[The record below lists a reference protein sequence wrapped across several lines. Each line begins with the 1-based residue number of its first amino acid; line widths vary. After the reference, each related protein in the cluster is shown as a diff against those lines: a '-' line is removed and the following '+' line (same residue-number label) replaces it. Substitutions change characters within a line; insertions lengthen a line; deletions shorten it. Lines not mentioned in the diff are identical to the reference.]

1 VDSKMSKTLKQEKVA
16 VLLGGTS
23 AEREVS
29 LSSGT
34 AVLNALRKQGYD
46 AHPIDPKVFPVATL
60 KEQGFDRV
68 FNILHGRGGEDGTMQ
83 GLLEQIGIPYTGCG
97 VMASALTMDK
107 MRTKML
113 WKAFGLPVAEM
124 EIVTVENRAT
134 LNPESVVKKLGLPL
148 MVKPSLEGSSV
159 GLTKVKTM
167 EELESAVDFAL
178 KFDRTVLIEEWLAGD
193 EFTVPVLD
201 GEVLPSIKIVPEG
214 EFYDYD
220 AKYISD
226 NTQYFCPAGLSD
238 AREQELRRLVKQAY
252 DVVGCRGWSRI
263 DVMADAEGK
272 FRLVE
277 VNTNPGMTSH
287 SLFPKSA
294 ATVGY
299 SFEQLVEK
307 ILELSAE

>member
-1 VDSKMSKTLKQEKVA
+1 MSKTLKQEKIA

-29 LSSGT
+29 LNSGT

-46 AHPIDPKVFPVATL
+46 AHPIDPKTFPVATL

-97 VMASALTMDK
+97 VMTSALTMDK

-124 EIVTVENRAT
+124 EIVTVENRT
-134 LNPESVVKKLGLPL
+134 NLNPGLVVKKLGLPL

-167 EELESAVDFAL
+167 EELESAVDFAF

-263 DVMADAEGK
+263 DVMADAEGE

>member
-1 VDSKMSKTLKQEKVA
+1 VDSEMSKTLKQEKIA

-29 LSSGT
+29 LNSGT

-46 AHPIDPKVFPVATL
+46 AHPIDPKTFPVATL

-124 EIVTVENRAT
+124 EIVTVENRAN
-134 LNPESVVKKLGLPL
+134 LNHEVVVKKLGLPL

-167 EELESAVDFAL
+167 DELESAVDFAL

>member
-1 VDSKMSKTLKQEKVA
+1 MSKTLKQEKIA

-29 LSSGT
+29 LNSGT

-46 AHPIDPKVFPVATL
+46 AHPIDPKTFPVATL

-124 EIVTVENRAT
+124 EIVTVENRAN
-134 LNPESVVKKLGLPL
+134 LNSEVVVKKLGLPL

-178 KFDRTVLIEEWLAGD
+178 KFDRTVLIEEWLVGD

-263 DVMADAEGK
+263 DVMADAEGR

>member
-1 VDSKMSKTLKQEKVA
+1 MSKTLKQEKIA

-29 LSSGT
+29 LNSGT

-46 AHPIDPKVFPVATL
+46 AHPIDPKTFPVATL

-134 LNPESVVKKLGLPL
+134 LNPEVEVKQLGLPL

-263 DVMADAEGK
+263 DVMADAEGT

>member
-1 VDSKMSKTLKQEKVA
+1 MNKTLKQEKIA

-29 LSSGT
+29 LNSGE

-46 AHPIDPKVFPVATL
+46 AHPIDPKTFPVATL
-60 KEQGFDRV
+60 KAHGFDRV

-97 VMASALTMDK
+97 VMTSALTMDK

-124 EIVTVENRAT
+124 EIVTTENRVN
-134 LNPESVVKKLGLPL
+134 LNLESVVKKLGLPL

-159 GLTKVKTM
+159 GLTKVKAVD
-167 EELESAVDFAL
+167 ELESAVDFAL
-178 KFDRTVLIEEWLAGD
+178 KFDNTVLIEEWLAGD

-201 GEVLPSIKIVPEG
+201 NEVLPSIKIVPEG

-226 NTQYFCPAGLSD
+226 NTQYFCPAGLSEE
-238 AREQELRRLVKQAY
+238 REQELRRLVKQAY

-299 SFEQLVEK
+299 SFAQLVEK

>member
-1 VDSKMSKTLKQEKVA
+1 MTKTLKQEKIA

-29 LSSGT
+29 LNSGT

-46 AHPIDPKVFPVATL
+46 AHPIDPKTFPVATL

-134 LNPESVVKKLGLPL
+134 LNPEVVVKKLGLPL

-226 NTQYFCPAGLSD
+226 NTQYFCPAGLSE

-307 ILELSAE
+307 ILELSVE

>member
-1 VDSKMSKTLKQEKVA
+1 MSKTLKQEKIA

-29 LSSGT
+29 LNSGT

-46 AHPIDPKVFPVATL
+46 AHPIDPKTFPVATL

-134 LNPESVVKKLGLPL
+134 LNPEVVVKKLGLPL

-214 EFYDYD
+214 EFYDYE

-226 NTQYFCPAGLSD
+226 NTQYFCPAGLTE

-307 ILELSAE
+307 ILELSVE

>member
-1 VDSKMSKTLKQEKVA
+1 MSKTLKQEKIA

-29 LSSGT
+29 LNSGN
-34 AVLNALRKQGYD
+34 AVLVALRKQGYD
-46 AHPIDPKVFPVATL
+46 AHPIDPKTFPVATL

-83 GLLEQIGIPYTGCG
+83 GLLEQIGLPYTGCG

-124 EIVTVENRAT
+124 EIVTTENRIN
-134 LNPESVVKKLGLPL
+134 LNPMAVAKKLGLPL

-159 GLTKVKTM
+159 GLTKVKAV

-178 KFDRTVLIEEWLAGD
+178 KFDRIVLIEEWLAGD

-226 NTQYFCPAGLSD
+226 NTQYFCPAGLTEE
-238 AREQELRRLVKQAY
+238 REQELRRLVKQAY

>member
-1 VDSKMSKTLKQEKVA
+1 MSKTLKQEKIA

-29 LSSGT
+29 LNSGN
-34 AVLNALRKQGYD
+34 AVLEALRKQGYD
-46 AHPIDPKVFPVATL
+46 AHPIDPKTFPVATL

-83 GLLEQIGIPYTGCG
+83 GLLEQIELPYTGCG

-124 EIVTVENRAT
+124 EIVTTENRVN
-134 LNPESVVKKLGLPL
+134 LNPMAVVKKLGLPL

-159 GLTKVKTM
+159 GLTKVKSV
-167 EELESAVDFAL
+167 EELESAVDFAF

-226 NTQYFCPAGLSD
+226 NTQYFCPAGLTE

-299 SFEQLVEK
+299 SFEQLVKK

>member
-1 VDSKMSKTLKQEKVA
+1 MSKTLKQEKIA

-29 LSSGT
+29 LNSGN
-34 AVLNALRKQGYD
+34 AVLVALRKQGYD
-46 AHPIDPKVFPVATL
+46 AHPIDPKTFPVATL

-83 GLLEQIGIPYTGCG
+83 GLLEQIGLPYTGCG

-124 EIVTVENRAT
+124 EIVTKENRVN
-134 LNPESVVKKLGLPL
+134 LNPMAVVKKLGLPL

-159 GLTKVKTM
+159 GLTKVKAV

-226 NTQYFCPAGLSD
+226 NTQYFCPAGLTE

>member
-1 VDSKMSKTLKQEKVA
+1 MSKTLKQEKIA

-29 LSSGT
+29 LNSGT

-46 AHPIDPKVFPVATL
+46 AHPIDPKTFPVATL

-124 EIVTVENRAT
+124 EIVTVENRAN
-134 LNPESVVKKLGLPL
+134 LNHEVVVKKLGLPL

-167 EELESAVDFAL
+167 DELESAVDFAL

-263 DVMADAEGK
+263 DVMADAEGR

>member
-1 VDSKMSKTLKQEKVA
+1 MSKTLKQEKIA

-29 LSSGT
+29 LNSGT

-46 AHPIDPKVFPVATL
+46 AHPIDPKTFPVATL

-124 EIVTVENRAT
+124 EIVTMENRAT

-193 EFTVPVLD
+193 EFTVPVLNN
-201 GEVLPSIKIVPEG
+201 EVLPSIKIVPEG

>member
-1 VDSKMSKTLKQEKVA
+1 MNLKQEKIA

-29 LSSGT
+29 LNSGK
-34 AVLNALRKQGYD
+34 AVLEALLKQGYD
-46 AHPIDPKVFPVATL
+46 AHPIDPKEYNVANL
-60 KEQGFDRV
+60 KKDGFNRV

-83 GLLEQIGIPYTGCG
+83 GLLEQIGLPYTGCG

-113 WKAFGLPVAEM
+113 WKAFGLPVADM
-124 EIVTVENRAT
+124 EVVTRETFADLDPQAVVE
-134 LNPESVVKKLGLPL
+134 KLGLPL

-159 GLTKVKTM
+159 GLTKVKAVD
-167 EELESAVDFAL
+167 ELKSAVEYAL
-178 KFDRTVLIEEWLAGD
+178 KFDNTILIEEWLAGD
-193 EFTVPVLD
+193 ELTVPVLD
-201 GEVLPSIKIVPEG
+201 SQVLPAIRIVPEG
-214 EFYDYD
+214 EFYDYN

-226 NTQYFCPAGLSD
+226 NTQYFCPSGLTPE
-238 AREQELRRLVKQAY
+238 REQELAILVKRAY
-252 DVVGCRGWSRI
+252 DAVGCRGWSRI
-263 DVMADAEGK
+263 DVMCDAKGN

-294 ATVGY
+294 ASVGI
-299 SFEQLVEK
+299 SFEQLVVK
-307 ILELSAE
+307 ILELSV

>member
-1 VDSKMSKTLKQEKVA
+1 MSKTLKQEKIA

-29 LSSGT
+29 LNSGT

-46 AHPIDPKVFPVATL
+46 AHPIDPRTFPVATL

-134 LNPESVVKKLGLPL
+134 LNPEVVVKKLGLPL

-159 GLTKVKTM
+159 GLTKVKTR

-307 ILELSAE
+307 ILELSVE

>member
-1 VDSKMSKTLKQEKVA
+1 MSKTLKQEKIA

-29 LSSGT
+29 LNSGT

-46 AHPIDPKVFPVATL
+46 AHPIDPKEFPVATL

-97 VMASALTMDK
+97 VMTSALTMDK

-124 EIVTVENRAT
+124 EIVTVENRANLT
-134 LNPESVVKKLGLPL
+134 PESVVKKLGLPL

-159 GLTKVKTM
+159 GLTKVKAID
-167 EELESAVDFAL
+167 ELESAVDFAL

-201 GEVLPSIKIVPEG
+201 NEVLPSIKIVPEG

-238 AREQELRRLVKQAY
+238 EREQELRDLVKQAY

-263 DVMADAEGK
+263 DVIADAEGN

-299 SFEQLVEK
+299 SFEQLVER

>member
-1 VDSKMSKTLKQEKVA
+1 MSKTLKQEKIA

-29 LSSGT
+29 LNSGT

-46 AHPIDPKVFPVATL
+46 AHPIDPKTFPVATL

-134 LNPESVVKKLGLPL
+134 LNPEVVVKKLGLPL

-167 EELESAVDFAL
+167 DELESAVDFAL

-201 GEVLPSIKIVPEG
+201 NEVLPSIKIVPEG

-238 AREQELRRLVKQAY
+238 EREQELRDLVKQAY

-263 DVMADAEGK
+263 DVIADAEGN

-299 SFEQLVEK
+299 SFEQLVER

>member
-1 VDSKMSKTLKQEKVA
+1 MSKTLKQEKIA

-29 LSSGT
+29 LNSGT

-97 VMASALTMDK
+97 VMTSALTMDK

-124 EIVTVENRAT
+124 EIVTVENRAN
-134 LNPESVVKKLGLPL
+134 LNPESVLKKLGLPL

-159 GLTKVKTM
+159 GLTKVKAI

-201 GEVLPSIKIVPEG
+201 NEVLPSIKIVPEG

-226 NTQYFCPAGLSD
+226 NTQYFCPAGLID
-238 AREQELRRLVKQAY
+238 EREQELRYLVKQAY

-263 DVMADAEGK
+263 DVIADAEGN

-299 SFEQLVEK
+299 SFEQLVER

>member
-1 VDSKMSKTLKQEKVA
+1 MSKTLKQEKIA

-29 LSSGT
+29 LNSGN
-34 AVLNALRKQGYD
+34 AVLVALRKQGYD
-46 AHPIDPKVFPVATL
+46 AHPIDPKTFPVATL

-83 GLLEQIGIPYTGCG
+83 GLLEQIGLPYTGCG

-124 EIVTVENRAT
+124 EIVTTENRIN
-134 LNPESVVKKLGLPL
+134 LNPMAVVKKLGLPL

-159 GLTKVKTM
+159 GLTKVKTV
-167 EELESAVDFAL
+167 EELESAVDFSL

-226 NTQYFCPAGLSD
+226 NTQYFCPAGLTE
-238 AREQELRRLVKQAY
+238 AREQELRRLVKEAY

-307 ILELSAE
+307 ILELSVE

>member
-1 VDSKMSKTLKQEKVA
+1 MSKTLKQEKIA

-29 LSSGT
+29 LNSGN
-34 AVLNALRKQGYD
+34 AVLEALRKQGYD
-46 AHPIDPKVFPVATL
+46 AHPIDPKIFPVATL
-60 KEQGFDRV
+60 KAQGFDRV

-83 GLLEQIGIPYTGCG
+83 GLLEQIGLPYTGCG

-124 EIVTVENRAT
+124 EIVTTENRVN
-134 LNPESVVKKLGLPL
+134 LNPMAVVKKLGLPL

-159 GLTKVKTM
+159 GLTKVKAV

-201 GEVLPSIKIVPEG
+201 GEVLPSIKILPEG

-226 NTQYFCPAGLSD
+226 NTQYFCPAGLTE

>member
-1 VDSKMSKTLKQEKVA
+1 MTKTLKQEKIA

-29 LSSGT
+29 LNSGT

-46 AHPIDPKVFPVATL
+46 AHPIDPKTFPVATL

-97 VMASALTMDK
+97 VMTSALTMDK

-124 EIVTVENRAT
+124 EIVTVENRAN

-178 KFDRTVLIEEWLAGD
+178 KFDRTVLIEEWLSGD

>member
-1 VDSKMSKTLKQEKVA
+1 MSKTLKQEKVA

-29 LSSGT
+29 LNSGT

-46 AHPIDPKVFPVATL
+46 AHPIDPKTFPVATL

-97 VMASALTMDK
+97 VMTSALTMDK

-124 EIVTVENRAT
+124 EIVTVENRT
-134 LNPESVVKKLGLPL
+134 NLNPELVVKKLGLPL

-263 DVMADAEGK
+263 DVMADAEGT

>member
-1 VDSKMSKTLKQEKVA
+1 MSKTLKQEKIA

-29 LSSGT
+29 LNSGT

-97 VMASALTMDK
+97 VMTSALTMDK

-124 EIVTVENRAT
+124 EIVTVENRANLT
-134 LNPESVVKKLGLPL
+134 PESVVKKLGLPL

-159 GLTKVKTM
+159 GLTKVKAI

-201 GEVLPSIKIVPEG
+201 NEVLPSIKIVPEG

-238 AREQELRRLVKQAY
+238 EREQELRDLVKQAY

-263 DVMADAEGK
+263 DVIADAEGN

-299 SFEQLVEK
+299 SFEQLVER

>member
-1 VDSKMSKTLKQEKVA
+1 MSKTLKQEKIA

-29 LSSGT
+29 LNSGT

-46 AHPIDPKVFPVATL
+46 AYPIDPKTFPVATL

-134 LNPESVVKKLGLPL
+134 LNPEVVVKKLGLPL

-193 EFTVPVLD
+193 EFTVPVLNN
-201 GEVLPSIKIVPEG
+201 EVLPSIKIVPEG

>member
-1 VDSKMSKTLKQEKVA
+1 MNLKKEKIA

-29 LSSGT
+29 LQSGK
-34 AVLNALRKQGYD
+34 AVLEALLNQGYN
-46 AHPIDPKVFPVATL
+46 AHPVDPKEYPVANL
-60 KEQGFDRV
+60 KNDGFDRV

-83 GLLEQIGIPYTGCG
+83 GLLEQIGLPYTGCG

-124 EIVTVENRAT
+124 EVVTRETFNN
-134 LNPESVVKKLGLPL
+134 LNSEEVVARLGLPL

-159 GLTKVKTM
+159 GLTKVKTV
-167 EELESAVDFAL
+167 EALKSAVEFAL
-178 KFDRTVLIEEWLAGD
+178 KFDNTILIEEWLAGD
-193 EFTVPVLD
+193 ELTVPVLD
-201 GEVLPSIKIVPEG
+201 GKVLPAIRIVPEG
-214 EFYDYD
+214 EFYDYE

-226 NTQYFCPAGLSD
+226 NTQYFCPAGLTPES
-238 AREQELRRLVKQAY
+238 EQELALLVKRAY
-252 DVVGCRGWSRI
+252 DAVGCRGWSRI
-263 DVMADAEGK
+263 DVMCDSKGN

-294 ATVGY
+294 ATVGI
-299 SFEQLVEK
+299 SFEQLVVK
-307 ILELSAE
+307 ILELSA

>member
-1 VDSKMSKTLKQEKVA
+1 MSKTLKQEKIA

-29 LSSGT
+29 LNSGT

-46 AHPIDPKVFPVATL
+46 AHPIGPKVFPVATL

-124 EIVTVENRAT
+124 EIVTMENRAT
-134 LNPESVVKKLGLPL
+134 LNPEVVVKKLGLPL

-167 EELESAVDFAL
+167 DELESAVDFAL

-263 DVMADAEGK
+263 DVMADAEGT

>member
-1 VDSKMSKTLKQEKVA
+1 MKKTLKQEKIA
-16 VLLGGTS
+16 VLLGGNS

-29 LSSGT
+29 LNSGQ
-34 AVLNALRKQGYD
+34 AVLTALLNQGFD
-46 AHPIDPKVFPVATL
+46 AHPIDPKDYPVANL
-60 KEQGFDRV
+60 KAEGFDRV

-124 EIVTVENRAT
+124 EIVSKKSLSE
-134 LNPESVVKKLGLPL
+134 LNPTAIVEKLGLPL

-159 GLTKVKTM
+159 GLTKVKAV
-167 EELESAVDFAL
+167 EELKSAVEFAL
-178 KFDRTVLIEEWLAGD
+178 KYDETVLIEEWLAGD
-193 EFTVPVLD
+193 ELTVPVLD
-201 GEVLPSIKIVPEG
+201 NEVLPAVRIVPEG
-214 EFYDYD
+214 EFYDYE

-226 NTQYFCPAGLSD
+226 NTQYFCPAGLSE
-238 AREQELRRLVKQAY
+238 AREQELKQLVKRAY

-263 DVMADAEGK
+263 DVMTDSKGE

-294 ATVGY
+294 AVVGY
-299 SFEQLVEK
+299 SFEQLVVR
-307 ILELSAE
+307 ILELSAK

>member
-1 VDSKMSKTLKQEKVA
+1 MNLKKEKIA

-29 LSSGT
+29 LQSGK
-34 AVLNALRKQGYD
+34 AVLEALLNQGYN
-46 AHPIDPKVFPVATL
+46 AHPVDPKEYPVANL
-60 KEQGFDRV
+60 KNNGFDRV

-83 GLLEQIGIPYTGCG
+83 GLLEQIGLPYTGCG

-124 EIVTVENRAT
+124 EVVTRETFNN
-134 LNPESVVKKLGLPL
+134 LNSEEVVARLGLPL

-159 GLTKVKTM
+159 GLTKVKTV
-167 EELESAVDFAL
+167 EALKSAVEFAL
-178 KFDRTVLIEEWLAGD
+178 KFDNTILIEEWLAGD
-193 EFTVPVLD
+193 ELTVPVLD
-201 GEVLPSIKIVPEG
+201 GKVLPAIRIVPEG
-214 EFYDYD
+214 EFYDYE

-226 NTQYFCPAGLSD
+226 NTQYFCPAALTPE
-238 AREQELRRLVKQAY
+238 REQELALLVKRAY
-252 DVVGCRGWSRI
+252 DAVGCRGWSRI
-263 DVMADAEGK
+263 DVMCDSQDN

-294 ATVGY
+294 ATVGI
-299 SFEQLVEK
+299 SFEQLVVK
-307 ILELSAE
+307 ILELSA

>member
-1 VDSKMSKTLKQEKVA
+1 MSKTLKQEKIA

-29 LSSGT
+29 LNSGT

-46 AHPIDPKVFPVATL
+46 AHPIDPKEFPVATL

-134 LNPESVVKKLGLPL
+134 LNPEVVVKKLGLPL

-159 GLTKVKTM
+159 GLTKVKTK

>member
-1 VDSKMSKTLKQEKVA
+1 MSKTLKQEKIA

-29 LSSGT
+29 LNSGT

-46 AHPIDPKVFPVATL
+46 AHPIDPKTFPVATL

-134 LNPESVVKKLGLPL
+134 LNPEVVVKKLGLPL

-167 EELESAVDFAL
+167 DELESAVDFAL

-277 VNTNPGMTSH
+277 VNTNPGMTSQ

>member
-1 VDSKMSKTLKQEKVA
+1 MSKTLKQEKIA

-29 LSSGT
+29 LNSGT

-46 AHPIDPKVFPVATL
+46 AHPIDPKTFPVATL

-97 VMASALTMDK
+97 VMTSALTMDK

-134 LNPESVVKKLGLPL
+134 LNPEVVVKKLGLPL

-167 EELESAVDFAL
+167 DELESAVDFAL

>member
-1 VDSKMSKTLKQEKVA
+1 MSKTLKQEKIA

-29 LSSGT
+29 LNSGT

-46 AHPIDPKVFPVATL
+46 AHPIDPKTFLVATL

-134 LNPESVVKKLGLPL
+134 LNPEVVVKKLGLPL

-178 KFDRTVLIEEWLAGD
+178 KFDCTVLIEEWLAGD

>member
-1 VDSKMSKTLKQEKVA
+1 MSKTLKQEKIA

-29 LSSGT
+29 LNSGT

-46 AHPIDPKVFPVATL
+46 AHPIDPKTFPVATL

-134 LNPESVVKKLGLPL
+134 LNPEVVVKKLGLPL

-167 EELESAVDFAL
+167 DELESAVDFAL

-226 NTQYFCPAGLSD
+226 TTQYFCPAGLSD

>member
-1 VDSKMSKTLKQEKVA
+1 MSKTLKQEKIA

-29 LSSGT
+29 LNSGN
-34 AVLNALRKQGYD
+34 AVLEALRKQGYD
-46 AHPIDPKVFPVATL
+46 AHPIDPKTFPVATL
-60 KEQGFDRV
+60 KAQGFDRV

-83 GLLEQIGIPYTGCG
+83 GLLEQIGLPYTGCG

-124 EIVTVENRAT
+124 EIVTTENRVN
-134 LNPESVVKKLGLPL
+134 LNPMAVVKKLGLPL

-159 GLTKVKTM
+159 GLTKVKTV

-226 NTQYFCPAGLSD
+226 NTQYFCPAGLTE

>member
-1 VDSKMSKTLKQEKVA
+1 MDNNMKKKLKEQKIA
-16 VLLGGTS
+16 VLLGGSS

-29 LSSGT
+29 LNSGQ
-34 AVLNALRKQGYD
+34 AVLNALLSQGFN
-46 AHPIDPKVFPVATL
+46 AHPIDPTEFPVATL
-60 KEQGFDRV
+60 KEHGFDRV

-83 GLLEQIGIPYTGCG
+83 GLLEQIGLPYTGCG

-124 EIVTVENRAT
+124 EIVTKNNVSE
-134 LNPESVVKKLGLPL
+134 LNPSAVVEKLGLPL

-159 GLTKVKTM
+159 GLTKVNVV
-167 EELESAVDFAL
+167 EELKSAVDFAL
-178 KFDRTVLIEEWLAGD
+178 QYDETVLIEEWLSGA
-193 EFTVPVLD
+193 ELTVPVLD
-201 GEVLPSIKIVPEG
+201 NEVLPSIRIVPEG

-226 NTQYFCPAGLSD
+226 NTQYFCPSGLTD
-238 AREQELRRLVKQAY
+238 EREEELKKLVKRAY

-263 DVMADAEGK
+263 DVMLDSQGQ

-299 SFEQLVEK
+299 SFEQLVVR

>member
-1 VDSKMSKTLKQEKVA
+1 MSKTLKQEKIA

-29 LSSGT
+29 LNSGN
-34 AVLNALRKQGYD
+34 AVLEALRKQGYD
-46 AHPIDPKVFPVATL
+46 AHPIDPKTFPVATL

-83 GLLEQIGIPYTGCG
+83 GLLEQIELPYTGCG

-124 EIVTVENRAT
+124 EIVTTENRIN
-134 LNPESVVKKLGLPL
+134 LNPMAVVKKLGLPL

-159 GLTKVKTM
+159 GLTKVKTV

-214 EFYDYD
+214 EFYDYN

-226 NTQYFCPAGLSD
+226 NTQYFCPAGLTE

>member
-1 VDSKMSKTLKQEKVA
+1 MSKTLKQEKIA

-29 LSSGT
+29 LNSGT

-46 AHPIDPKVFPVATL
+46 VHPIDPKTFPVATL

-134 LNPESVVKKLGLPL
+134 LNPEVVVKKLGLPL

-167 EELESAVDFAL
+167 DELESAVDFAL